1 MPDGTFDIAVIGAG
15 IIGLSTAMTLNQRF
29 PRLRIAVIEKGATVA
44 SQQSGHNSG
53 VIHSGIY
60 YKPGSFKSRFCV
72 EGRASMV
79 RFCEENDIPYDRC
92 GKVII
97 ATREDELPRL
107 RALHE
112 RGTKNQVEG
121 LQLVQG
127 DRVRAE
133 IEPHVNVIEAL
144 WAPNTGIVDYR
155 KVSAAYAQRF
165 RDLGGTI
172 KFSSKL
178 RSVLSRRSET
188 VLKTDGGEFVA
199 TRVINCAG
207 LHADLVAE
215 MMGVRPGLRII
226 PFRGE
231 YYTLIKS
238 REHLVKG
245 LIYPV
250 PNPELPFLGV
260 HFTKTM
266 KGFTEAGPN
275 AVLAMAREGYRK
287 RDVNLREFLRTI
299 TFPGFWSL
307 SIRDWKTGV
316 MEINRSLRKGV
327 FVKDLQRMI
336 PEVRS
341 EDLGSGGSGVRAQA
355 VDRKGNLLDDFRIER
370 SENAIHVL
378 NAPSPGAT
386 SSLVIGRYIG
396 DMATKAFSL

>member
-1 MPDGTFDIAVIGAG
+1 MPDSTFDIAVIGAG

-79 RFCEENDIPYDRC
+79 RFCEENDIPFDRC

-112 RGTKNQVEG
+112 RGTENQVEG
-121 LQLVQG
+121 LQLVPG

-178 RSVLSRRSET
+178 RSVLSRRSES
-188 VLKTDGGEFVA
+188 VLHTDGGEFVA
-199 TRVINCAG
+199 NRVINCAG

-215 MMGVRPGLRII
+215 MMGVQPGLRII

-250 PNPELPFLGV
+250 PNPEMPFLGV

-287 RDVNLREFLRTI
+287 RDINLREFLRTI

-336 PEVRS
+336 PEVRA

>member
-1 MPDGTFDIAVIGAG
+1 M
-15 IIGLSTAMTLNQRF
+15 
-29 PRLRIAVIEKGATVA
+29 
-44 SQQSGHNSG
+44 
-53 VIHSGIY
+53 
-60 YKPGSFKSRFCV
+60 
-72 EGRASMV
+72 
-79 RFCEENDIPYDRC
+79 
-92 GKVII
+92 
-97 ATREDELPRL
+97 
-107 RALHE
+107 
-112 RGTKNQVEG
+112 
-121 LQLVQG
+121 
-127 DRVRAE
+127 
-133 IEPHVNVIEAL
+133 
-144 WAPNTGIVDYR
+144 
-155 KVSAAYAQRF
+155 
-165 RDLGGTI
+165 
-172 KFSSKL
+172 
-178 RSVLSRRSET
+178 LSRRSET
-188 VLKTDGGEFVA
+188 VLQTDGGEFVA

-287 RDVNLREFLRTI
+287 RDFNLREFLRTI

-316 MEINRSLRKGV
+316 MEINRSLRKSV

>member
-79 RFCEENDIPYDRC
+79 RFCEENDIPFDRC

-97 ATREDELPRL
+97 ATQENELPRL

-112 RGTKNQVEG
+112 RGTENQVEG
-121 LQLVQG
+121 LQLVPG

-133 IEPHVNVIEAL
+133 IEPHVSVIEAL

-178 RSVLSRRSET
+178 RNVLSRRSET
-188 VLKTDGGEFVA
+188 VLETDGGEFVA

-215 MMGVRPGLRII
+215 MMGVRPGLCII

-287 RDVNLREFLRTI
+287 RDFNLREFLRTI

-316 MEINRSLRKGV
+316 MEIK
-327 FVKDLQRMI
+327 
-336 PEVRS
+336 
-341 EDLGSGGSGVRAQA
+341 
-355 VDRKGNLLDDFRIER
+355 
-370 SENAIHVL
+370 
-378 NAPSPGAT
+378 
-386 SSLVIGRYIG
+386 
-396 DMATKAFSL
+396 